1 MENVNIESVME
12 HIRAEAAEKTR
23 RDNDIDVDMIL
34 QTVRDDISAR
44 GLRDNELLFESIVVM
59 DGGDAGFYSEGGYCE
74 ILEAINQYSDVQS
87 YRPLFGNPVE
97 RFIKKVIRRMV
108 AFYIES
114 IVDDQNRFN
123 KNVYGAMVMNLN
135 KFREDQAKI
144 KFLEK
149 RLYECEKRI
158 IDLERQGD
166 KSL

>member
-1 MENVNIESVME
+1 MENVNIQGVME
-12 HIRAEAAEKTR
+12 QIRAEAAEKALK
-23 RDNDIDVDMIL
+23 DNEIEVENIL
-34 QTVRDDISAR
+34 QTVRADISAR
-44 GLRDNELLFESIVVM
+44 GLKDEEILFESIVVM
-59 DGGDAGFYSEGGYCE
+59 DGGDTGFYSEEGYCE
-74 ILEAINQYSDVQS
+74 ILDAVNQFSEVQS
-87 YRPLFGNPVE
+87 YRPLLGNPIE

-114 IVDDQNRFN
+114 IVDDQNRYN

-135 KFREDQAKI
+135 KFRDDQAKI

-149 RLYECEKRI
+149 KLYECEKRI